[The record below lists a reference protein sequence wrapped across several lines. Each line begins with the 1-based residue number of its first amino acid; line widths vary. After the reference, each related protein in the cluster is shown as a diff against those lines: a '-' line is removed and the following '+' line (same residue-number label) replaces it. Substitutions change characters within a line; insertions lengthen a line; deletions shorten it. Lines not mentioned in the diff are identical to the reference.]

1 MSLARSIFTNTAI
14 HAIGKVIST
23 AIGLIVVG
31 MIARYLKPEGFG
43 EYSTVA
49 AYLQIFGIIL
59 DMGLYVLALREISK
73 PEADTAKIFSS
84 FFTLR
89 LVSAVLILI
98 PAPFIVYLFPYSA
111 NVKIGVAITAISYL
125 GIASTQMLTMFFQY
139 KMAMTKVVIAETA
152 GRIVLLIS
160 ALIGISLD
168 AGLRGMLAAVTI
180 GSLVNAGTAFFF
192 LKRQIPFRLNF
203 DFTYWKYILK
213 ETWPIGLS
221 IFFNLI
227 YYKMDTVILSLSW
240 PAETVGLYG
249 APYKV
254 LEVLITFPAMFAG
267 LITPYFVK
275 TYAEKNYERFEKLLS
290 RAVEVMAMIAIPMA
304 VGTLFLGKEIMILV
318 GGSEFAES
326 GNILK
331 ILMFAAA
338 AIFIGNLFANTVV
351 AIGKQKKML
360 WVYVAVA
367 LVSLG
372 LYLYFIPRYSYWAAS
387 ILTVVSETIVMCL
400 GIYIVL
406 STTKAHIELSGIF
419 KIIISAAVM
428 GLFLHLVKLPLILA
442 LPTGAI
448 VYGSML
454 FLTKAI
460 TIQTLK
466 EIFSSQ
472 KKELSGE

>member
-14 HAIGKVIST
+14 HAVGKIIST
-23 AIGLIVVG
+23 AIGLAVVA
-31 MIARYLKPEGFG
+31 MVARYLKPGGFG

-49 AYLQIFGIIL
+49 DVLQFFGCVL
-59 DMGLYVLALREISK
+59 DIGLYFLALREISK
-73 PEADTAKIFSS
+73 PGIDIAKTFSS

-89 LVSAVLILI
+89 LLSAVLILL
-98 PAPFIVYLFPYSA
+98 PAPFIVYLFPYSD
-111 NVKIGVAITAISYL
+111 NVKIGTAITAISYI
-125 GIASTQMLTMFFQY
+125 GIASMQMLTMFFQY
-139 KMAMTKVVIAETA
+139 KMAMTRVVIAETL
-152 GRIVLLIS
+152 GRIILLIS
-160 ALIGISLD
+160 VLAGISLN
-168 AGLRGMLAAVTI
+168 AGLHGMLAAVTI

-192 LKRQIPFRLNF
+192 MTRQIAFRLNF
-203 DFTYWKYILK
+203 DFAHWKYILK

-240 PAETVGLYG
+240 PSSVVGLYG

-267 LITPYFVK
+267 LMTPHFVK
-275 TYAEKNYERFEKLLS
+275 TYAEGNAERFEKLLS
-290 RAVEVMAMIAIPMA
+290 RALEVLAMIAIPMA
-304 VGTLFLGKEIMILV
+304 IGTLFLGKDIMILV
-318 GGSEFAES
+318 GGQDFAES

-351 AIGKQKKML
+351 AIGRQKKML
-360 WVYVAVA
+360 WVYIVVAII
-367 LVSLG
+367 SLG
-372 LYLYFIPRYSYWAAS
+372 LYLYFIPKYSYWAAS

-406 STTKAHIELSGIF
+406 SNTRARINLKGIL
-419 KIIISAAVM
+419 KIIISSAVM
-428 GLFLHLVKLPLILA
+428 GLFLHLAKLPLILA
-442 LPTGAI
+442 IPAGAI

-454 FLTKAI
+454 ILTKAV
-460 TIQTLK
+460 TAQTLK

-472 KKELSGE
+472 KNNPLKE

>member
-1 MSLARSIFTNTAI
+1 MPVRLF
-14 HAIGKVIST
+14 
-23 AIGLIVVG
+23 L
-31 MIARYLKPEGFG
+31 
-43 EYSTVA
+43 
-49 AYLQIFGIIL
+49 
-59 DMGLYVLALREISK
+59 SK
-73 PEADTAKIFSS
+73 
-84 FFTLR
+84 
-89 LVSAVLILI
+89 
-98 PAPFIVYLFPYSA
+98 AP
-111 NVKIGVAITAISYL
+111 N
-125 GIASTQMLTMFFQY
+125 
-139 KMAMTKVVIAETA
+139 
-152 GRIVLLIS
+152 
-160 ALIGISLD
+160 
-168 AGLRGMLAAVTI
+168 
-180 GSLVNAGTAFFF
+180 
-192 LKRQIPFRLNF
+192 PFRLNF
-203 DFTYWKYILK
+203 DFTYWKYILQ

-351 AIGKQKKML
+351 AIGRQKKML

-387 ILTVVSETIVMCL
+387 I
-400 GIYIVL
+400 
-406 STTKAHIELSGIF
+406 
-419 KIIISAAVM
+419 
-428 GLFLHLVKLPLILA
+428 
-442 LPTGAI
+442 
-448 VYGSML
+448 
-454 FLTKAI
+454 
-460 TIQTLK
+460 
-466 EIFSSQ
+466 
-472 KKELSGE
+472 